1 MCCNHSMCR
10 GLSFVGRLYWKR
22 CVCTPLRH
30 EEEQEGEK
38 EEEENKIIG
47 KESKMIEVPSSLPL
61 PLPLL
66 SFVFFYFIL
75 CLRFHLANCL
85 RPFPCFIQTLWVTN
99 AKVVKR
105 KVNVEKADKIPN
117 YYLCVCYLMMESH
130 WNCMPLVIKLLR
142 RVKWQLEESKK
153 RIHHIICRFQWDCY
167 REMAWTHNVTRD
179 TSMKWSK
186 WISQTNC

>member
-1 MCCNHSMCR
+1 MCCNHSMCL
-10 GLSFVGRLYWKR
+10 GLSFVGACIGKG
-22 CVCTPLRH
+22 VCETPLRH
-30 EEEQEGEK
+30 EEEEK
-38 EEEENKIIG
+38 EKEKNKIIG

-142 RVKWQLEESKK
+142 RVNSKWKK
-153 RIHHIICRFQWDCY
+153 RRKK
-167 REMAWTHNVTRD
+167 N
-179 TSMKWSK
+179 TSYHLSLSMRLL
-186 WISQTNC
+186 

>member
-1 MCCNHSMCR
+1 MCCNHSMCL
-10 GLSFVGRLYWKR
+10 GLLFVGACIGKG
-22 CVCTPLRH
+22 VCETPLRH
-30 EEEQEGEK
+30 EEEEK
-38 EEEENKIIG
+38 EENKIIG

-105 KVNVEKADKIPN
+105 KVNVKKADKIPN

-130 WNCMPLVIKLLR
+130 WNCMPSVIKLLR
-142 RVKWQLEESKK
+142 RVKWQMEERKK
-153 RIHHIICRFQWDCY
+153 REYIISSVAFNETDCY